1 MKKNVINIWR
11 LWCPV
16 VIYFGISVIVEM
28 VYMIWF
34 GMERGAFDGTG
45 APLGSELF
53 VQEFVDYINTNS
65 LYFTTVLNGVLI
77 PILSIGVYRDE
88 KRRKAATG
96 IIYKQPSPKQ
106 YVLLAALGMCA
117 AISVNMIISLSGLA
131 YFSPEYQKVSQ
142 IIYSGSIWL
151 ELVAAVIAA
160 PVVEELL
167 FRGLIYK
174 RLLVWVPPKAGM
186 IISAAVFGLFH
197 GNLVQFVYA
206 FVIGFMLAYMYEKC
220 KTIWVPILLHVSANL
235 IAVLVTELVPEQYMN
250 IITVLAALVVTTI
263 GSVVLIKYFRKY
275 EVEEKRV

>member
-1 MKKNVINIWR
+1 MKKNIINLWR

-16 VIYFGISVIVEM
+16 IIYFGISVVVEM
-28 VYMIWF
+28 AYMIWF
-34 GMERGAFDGTG
+34 GMSTGAFNGG
-45 APLGSELF
+45 AKLDTELF
-53 VQEFVDYINTNS
+53 MQDFVSYVNTNS
-65 LYFTTVLNGVLI
+65 LYFTTILNVILI
-77 PILSIGVYRDE
+77 PVLSIGVYRDE
-88 KRRKAATG
+88 KRRKAETG
-96 IIYKQPSPKQ
+96 IIYIPPTLKQ
-106 YVLLAALGMCA
+106 YALVGVLGMCA
-117 AISVNMIISLSGLA
+117 AVSVNMIISLSGLA

-174 RLLVWVPPKAGM
+174 RLLVWVSPKVGM
-186 IISAAVFGLFH
+186 IISAAIFGLFH

-206 FVIGFMLAYMYEKC
+206 FIIGYLLAYMYEKC
-220 KTIWVPILLHVSANL
+220 KTIWVPILFHVCANL
-235 IAVLVTELVPEQYMN
+235 IAVLLTEYIPEQFIN
-250 IITVLAALVVTTI
+250 IVTVLAALVVTAI